1 MARRPA
7 HPAMYKEANTKSK
20 SSALTIPRDKPPS
33 YYIGLCIACFA
44 SASRSAL
51 RRWGFLLLHTVSI
64 CSHYFVN
71 IFTGFVLTLRISVL
85 VASLNLHL
93 CGLRSPTT
101 LSSLVDGTLQGH
113 CFQNET
119 ECGIVSPTEGI
130 IVIET
135 MSFPRFLPFVMW
147 RKYRDTDIFTK
158 TRRTSDV
165 PGEPGPPSLSS
176 TDSFVDE
183 EDLTD
188 SYVSRTLKFCETGT
202 FTVEIY
208 GVAIGPHPIT
218 MKPSR
223 IIELIGQLK
232 YKPTEDLALDTW
244 KSGDSLLKL
253 REIYFITPI
262 NLLWQTQI

>member
-1 MARRPA
+1 MTSKEKLHNP
-7 HPAMYKEANTKSK
+7 HLLSQLTPLYKQELTFFEERSFINVP
-20 SSALTIPRDKPPS
+20 SALSNI
-33 YYIGLCIACFA
+33 
-44 SASRSAL
+44 
-51 RRWGFLLLHTVSI
+51 WG
-64 CSHYFVN
+64 
-71 IFTGFVLTLRISVL
+71 VL
-85 VASLNLHL
+85 N
-93 CGLRSPTT
+93 GQM
-101 LSSLVDGTLQGH
+101 DGTLQGH

-223 IIELIGQLK
+223 IIELIGQFLVEVQ
-232 YKPTEDLALDTW
+232 THRRSCL
-244 KSGDSLLKL
+244 GHM
-253 REIYFITPI
+253 EIRG
-262 NLLWQTQI
+262 